1 MYSGPSSPLAQYPL
15 APKLEELG
23 RRRLNIDHEE
33 LEWSRL
39 AAEVAASGEHQKYGF
54 FNPVDWLRVTFGM
67 GEGMVR
73 DRITV
78 GRQLDRLSLAVA
90 ALEKGEIGFAHLV
103 VLARTA
109 EALKDRPIDEAKLLL
124 RARAET
130 VNRFHYTCES
140 YRHAEDAA
148 GVAAEAEELHEKR
161 ELMIRRRRDGM
172 FTIWGRLEP
181 VTGSALRAALAA
193 HAQRR
198 ERGDA
203 RTFPQRLH
211 DAVAEHLSGRQT
223 TSVNVTVSLDT
234 LLAAKA
240 AAGGEIQ
247 GAPILAR
254 PTVERLLCDC
264 SVRRVV
270 LDSKS
275 VVVDVGRARRVVTP
289 AGRKALESRDKGV
302 CGCPGC
308 DRAGRTIHHL
318 KPWAQGG
325 PTDLEN
331 QVLLCYWH
339 HRMVHEGGWRLASL
353 ETGELLMVRPP
364 PAVRPELTSA
374 A

>member
-148 GVAAEAEELHEKR
+148 GVAAEAEELHEKAR
-161 ELMIRRRRDGM
+161 AHDPAPA
-172 FTIWGRLEP
+172 GRYVHDLGP
-181 VTGSALRAALAA
+181 PGAGHR
-193 HAQRR
+193 
-198 ERGDA
+198 
-203 RTFPQRLH
+203 QRL
-211 DAVAEHLSGRQT
+211 AGR
-223 TSVNVTVSLDT
+223 
-234 LLAAKA
+234 AGRARA
-240 AAGGEIQ
+240 AAGAGRCAHLSAAAARCGGRAPVRSSDHQRQRDREPRYAVSRQ
-247 GAPILAR
+247 GRGGGRDPGRADPRSAHSGAPAL
-254 PTVERLLCDC
+254 RLQRASGCAGLQVG
-264 SVRRVV
+264 SGRRR
-270 LDSKS
+270 S
-275 VVVDVGRARRVVTP
+275 RA
-289 AGRKALESRDKGV
+289 AGGHS
-302 CGCPGC
+302 CGTQSIG
-308 DRAGRTIHHL
+308 
-318 KPWAQGG
+318 
-325 PTDLEN
+325 
-331 QVLLCYWH
+331 
-339 HRMVHEGGWRLASL
+339 
-353 ETGELLMVRPP
+353 ETG
-364 PAVRPELTSA
+364 
-374 A
+374 